1 MWSIPNKKFSCT
13 TCILWLFQMPQGIAS
28 LQTANFLFLEFSL
41 MKLAISYILVV
52 YYVETMIF
60 LGKLSNPCGTKCCKM
75 ESSWEMYFY
84 VTRIIDIA
92 MTLTREQGIWMIIK
106 SWPNYISSETNL
118 LESASLMMR
127 RHFRSIRK
135 LT

>member
-1 MWSIPNKKFSCT
+1 MYNMYSMTFSNAARNSIFTN
-13 TCILWLFQMPQGIAS
+13 
-28 LQTANFLFLEFSL
+28 LQLLFLEFSL
-41 MKLAISYILVV
+41 MKLAISNILVV

-60 LGKLSNPCGTKCCKM
+60 LGKLSYPCVTKCCKM

-92 MTLTREQGIWMIIK
+92 MTLARDQGIWMTIK

-118 LESASLMMR
+118 LESTSLMMK
-127 RHFRSIRK
+127 RHFYVNLQVNIPIQRN
-135 LT
+135 

>member
-1 MWSIPNKKFSCT
+1 MYNMYSMTFSNAARNSIFTN
-13 TCILWLFQMPQGIAS
+13 
-28 LQTANFLFLEFSL
+28 LQLLFLEFSL
-41 MKLAISYILVV
+41 MKLAISNILVV

-60 LGKLSNPCGTKCCKM
+60 LGKLSYPCVTKCCKM

-92 MTLTREQGIWMIIK
+92 MTLARDQVIWMTIK

-118 LESASLMMR
+118 LESTSLMMK
-127 RHFRSIRK
+127 RHFYVNLQVNIPIQRN
-135 LT
+135 